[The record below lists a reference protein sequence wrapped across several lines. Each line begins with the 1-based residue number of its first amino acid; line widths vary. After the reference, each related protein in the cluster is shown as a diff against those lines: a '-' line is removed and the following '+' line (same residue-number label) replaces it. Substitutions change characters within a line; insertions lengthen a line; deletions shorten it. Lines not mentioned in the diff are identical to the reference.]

1 MGSRFWLPQAP
12 SRPTQS
18 RDARRCRGST
28 AWKITERIATNSS
41 PRASVLKLPVRDRDY
56 LGRLLD
62 RASNRHRRR
71 PPISSFAC
79 WLVKRRAGC
88 LVTSLEVRAELH
100 NSEMDVRADWTLELQ
115 LQQVEEHAVDQRVK
129 EWIRRAIAHM
139 ARGKG
144 GNRLGGVEL
153 TGLLAEARQ
162 RAADYDEWHVVRLL
176 QDSIDYAEG
185 RILKPV
191 MEEQYRLFQD
201 GIRDEINRDLIAGM
215 LSTPLQFA
223 AKAGR
228 QFLIE
233 HPGATL
239 PELLD
244 HIECLGQDAK
254 FLDAPADRPGRYR
267 IPRGRA
273 ERAIWIERVLRDRI
287 DIDDAREEAQRL
299 VMSPKALAALAAD
312 ADGKIL
318 LRAAELQR
326 RAAGLTILRQVVED
340 RNATEHQLQQAI
352 SNDYWIFGGRYVG
365 NEKAY
370 RRLVPGD
377 EYDVPLVRADGV
389 LQIVEL
395 KLSMGLNSP
404 LVKRHRGTWVAASAV
419 NDAVSQSVAYLV
431 GLDEHRLRIRQ
442 EIGIETRRASAT
454 VLIGH
459 PATQPDVPE
468 EAIYE
473 TIRTLN
479 THLSRVEVLT
489 YKELVDNAER
499 SIGGAVG
506 ASG

>member
-1 MGSRFWLPQAP
+1 
-12 SRPTQS
+12 
-18 RDARRCRGST
+18 
-28 AWKITERIATNSS
+28 
-41 PRASVLKLPVRDRDY
+41 
-56 LGRLLD
+56 
-62 RASNRHRRR
+62 
-71 PPISSFAC
+71 
-79 WLVKRRAGC
+79 
-88 LVTSLEVRAELH
+88 
-100 NSEMDVRADWTLELQ
+100 MDVRADWALELQ
-115 LQQVEEHAVDQRVK
+115 LEQVEEQAVDQRVK
-129 EWIRRAIAHM
+129 EWIRKAIAHM
-139 ARGKG
+139 ARGRG

-185 RILKPV
+185 RILRPV
-191 MEEQYRLFQD
+191 LEEQYRLFQD
-201 GIRDEINRDLIAGM
+201 GMRDEINRDYVAGK
-215 LSTPLQFA
+215 LSIEFQFA

-228 QFLIE
+228 EYLIE
-233 HPGATL
+233 HPGTTL

-244 HIECLGQDAK
+244 HLESLGRDVK
-254 FLDAPADRPGRYR
+254 FLEAPADRPGRYR

-273 ERAIWIERVLRDRI
+273 ETAIWIERVLRDRI
-287 DIDDAREEAQRL
+287 DIDDPRKEAQRL
-299 VMSPKALAALAAD
+299 AMSPKALAALAAD
-312 ADGKIL
+312 VDGQTL
-318 LRAAELQR
+318 LRAVELQR
-326 RAAGLTILRQVVED
+326 RATSLAILRQVVD
-340 RNATEHQLQQAI
+340 DPHATEHQLQQAI
-352 SNDYWIFGGRYVG
+352 SNHYWIFGGRYVG

-395 KLSMGLNSP
+395 KLAMGLNSP
-404 LVKRHRGTWVAASAV
+404 LVKRHRGTWVAASAI

-459 PATQPDVPE
+459 PASQPDVPE

-473 TIRTLN
+473 TVRTLN

-499 SIGGAVG
+499 SIGGAAS
-506 ASG
+506 ASGEGR